1 MKKNNRKYEPI
12 VIETTHPYFENEKDR
27 RAFRLALFRTM
38 HVPAAAFKR
47 G

>member
-1 MKKNNRKYEPI
+1 MKKIERKYEPI
-12 VIETTHPYFENEKDR
+12 TVEITHPYFENEKDR